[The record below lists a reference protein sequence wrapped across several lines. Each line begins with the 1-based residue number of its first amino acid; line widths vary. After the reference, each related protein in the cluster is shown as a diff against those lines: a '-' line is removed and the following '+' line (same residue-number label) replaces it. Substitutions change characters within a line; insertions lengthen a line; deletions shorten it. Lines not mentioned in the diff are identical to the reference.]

1 MLKIGKTKEIT
12 KTNIKIDYY
21 IPFRISF
28 SSNEIEDSIC
38 WRIGDFNK
46 SLLEFSIGQDS
57 RLLKK
62 IVLVASSKVSLSN
75 ENLGK
80 IIGTEC
86 GIPTIEF
93 QDMKN
98 QMVYDNPINFNTVL
112 GNDFIKVFWSEKT
125 CKQLKFDRVLI
136 GIDDNKNLTSII
148 ISDLSDFEHKELK
161 DGFKL

>member
-1 MLKIGKTKEIT
+1 MLRIGKITEIT

-21 IPFRISF
+21 VPFRISF
-28 SSNEIEDSIC
+28 SNNEVEDIIC

-46 SLLEFSIGQDS
+46 TLLEFSIGKDS
-57 RLLKK
+57 RLLRK
-62 IVLVASSKVSLSN
+62 IVLVAASKVSLAN
-75 ENLGK
+75 ENLGR

-93 QDMKN
+93 QNIKN
-98 QMVYDNPINFNTVL
+98 QLVYDNPINFNTVL

-125 CKQLKFDRVLI
+125 CNQLKFDRILI

-148 ISDLSDFEHKELK
+148 ISDLSAFEYKELK

>member
-12 KTNIKIDYY
+12 KTNIEIDYY

-125 CKQLKFDRVLI
+125 CNQLKFDRVLI
-136 GIDDNKNLTSII
+136 GIDENKNLTSII